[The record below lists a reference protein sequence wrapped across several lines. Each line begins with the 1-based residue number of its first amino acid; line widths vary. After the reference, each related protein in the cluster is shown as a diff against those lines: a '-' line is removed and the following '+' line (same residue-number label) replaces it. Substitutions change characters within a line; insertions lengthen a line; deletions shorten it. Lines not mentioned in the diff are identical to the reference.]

1 MNTPNQIA
9 TGVAAPAAI
18 DAETVALPDQLS
30 TPRLLVLFLLP
41 GALMTLAFV
50 LLKPVVEAI
59 GFPPIAALLLAI
71 VGVLV
76 PFELAVVVRAGRA
89 AGSVRAA
96 IPYRVPMP
104 LVTWLWLVPAL
115 IVAAFL
121 GFGIHQLIEPWLITT
136 FFGWLPQWYVTPISM
151 DHVVDYSSAVWTV
164 TLVAFLAI
172 NGFVGPIVEEL
183 YFRGYLLPR
192 MERMGRW
199 APLVNVSLFSLYH
212 FWSPWQLVARIL
224 GFAPT
229 VYAVRWKRNIY
240 LGMVVHCSLNTIAV
254 LLVASLVFGRL

>member
-1 MNTPNQIA
+1 MNVPNA
-9 TGVAAPAAI
+9 GAAGVVAPADI
-18 DAETVALPDQLS
+18 DTAGTALPEQLS
-30 TPRLLVLFLLP
+30 TARLLALFLVP

-50 LLKPVVEAI
+50 LLTPVVEAI

-76 PFELAVVVRAGRA
+76 PFELAVVLWAGRA

-96 IPYRVPMP
+96 IPYRVPMA
-104 LVTWLWLVPAL
+104 LRTWLWLVPVL

-121 GFGIHQLIEPWLITT
+121 GFGIHQLIEPWLIGT

-151 DHVVDYSSAVWTV
+151 DHVVDYSSTVWTV

-254 LLVASLVFGRL
+254 LLVTGLVFGRL